1 MKKMVA
7 LLLAAVMCLSL
18 AACGSNEHTDVPQ
31 ENETQAQATKDEL
44 LAQAKEV
51 DANDINNACYENL
64 VKAKSDYCNQT
75 LQLTGM
81 IKTFVD
87 NYVELTGVNAAK
99 YLVDV
104 YLPEEELLKLKSGQS
119 IVVVGQTTDEIKK
132 ETVNIAGMPWDTNH
146 LQMPVAY
153 LVKDTFEFTGVLKG
167 PNTSNAPAFNIEIG
181 KSNYWMLI
189 YFADGVDTSTLERD
203 QKITFSAKAIYENPS
218 WHYYDAQIIG

>member
-81 IKTFVD
+81 IKTFGD

-104 YLPEEELLKLKSGQS
+104 YLPEEELLKLKSDK
-119 IVVVGQTTDEIKK
+119 VLLL
-132 ETVNIAGMPWDTNH
+132 WDKR
-146 LQMPVAY
+146 QM
-153 LVKDTFEFTGVLKG
+153 KLKRK
-167 PNTSNAPAFNIEIG
+167 P
-181 KSNYWMLI
+181 
-189 YFADGVDTSTLERD
+189 
-203 QKITFSAKAIYENPS
+203 
-218 WHYYDAQIIG
+218 